1 MAEGQGD
8 NMGKHCIKEVGHGGR
23 HTYRRILP
31 PTEGLN

>member
-1 MAEGQGD
+1 MAAGD
-8 NMGKHCIKEVGHGGR
+8 GADTRSHCIKEVGHKGR